1 MSTVDAALPPR
12 PVRRRLSV
20 RAENLRELG
29 LLLIIV
35 VIIGIFGSQ
44 VANFYSA
51 TTFQRISDSVMI
63 IAVVAV
69 GQTLVVLT
77 RNIDLSVGS
86 VVGLTAFVVGKQF
99 AGNVNLSPVLAIG
112 LSLGLG
118 AFTGLINGLI
128 VAYGRVPAI
137 VATLGTLAI
146 FRGVL
151 YQVAN
156 QSNIAT
162 RQLPDWVVNLP
173 GETLFSV
180 GSVNITVMVGLAL
193 LVVVVFQL
201 ALIYLPSARRLYAIG
216 SDPETAL
223 TSGIPAQRLILLAYI
238 VCGILTGLGGFM
250 YLAKIGTITSVAA
263 QGLELQTVAAVV
275 LGGINIFG
283 GSGRMIGALLGA
295 ILVGTLEYGLIRM
308 RISEFWKQAAE
319 GLAILLAVASDVVL
333 IARLRERLA
342 KQQSRGQVSSVSQ
355 TSSASAQK

>member
-1 MSTVDAALPPR
+1 VNAANTAQPMT
-12 PVRRRLSV
+12 RRLPF

-35 VIIGIFGSQ
+35 VIMGIFGSQ
-44 VANFYSA
+44 VPNFFSA
-51 TTFQRISDSVMI
+51 TTFQRISDLVMI

-77 RNIDLSVGS
+77 RNLDLSVGS

-112 LSLGLG
+112 LSLSIG
-118 AFTGLINGLI
+118 AMTGLINGLI

-146 FRGVL
+146 YRGVL
-151 YQVAN
+151 FQVAN

-162 RQLPDWVVNLP
+162 RQLPEWVVNLP
-173 GETLFSV
+173 SQTLLSI
-180 GSVNITVMVGLAL
+180 GTINITMMVGLAL
-193 LVVVVFQL
+193 LVVIVFQL
-201 ALIYLPSARRLYAIG
+201 VLIYLPSGRRLYAIG
-216 SDPETAL
+216 SDPETAR
-223 TSGIPAQRLILLAYI
+223 TSGIPARRLILFAYV
-238 VCGILTGLGGFM
+238 VCGILAGLGGLM

-263 QGLELQTVAAVV
+263 QGLELETVAAVV

-295 ILVGTLEYGLIRM
+295 ILVATLEYGLIRM
-308 RISEFWKQAAE
+308 QISEFWKQAVE

-333 IARLRERLA
+333 IARLREALA
-342 KQQSRGQVSSVSQ
+342 KRQARALMASVPQ
-355 TSSASAQK
+355 MTSAPRQN

>member
-1 MSTVDAALPPR
+1 MNAVSTANVAQ
-12 PVRRRLSV
+12 PVRRGLSI

-35 VIIGIFGSQ
+35 IVIGIFGSQ
-44 VANFYSA
+44 VNNFYSA

-99 AGNVNLSPVLAIG
+99 AANVNLSPALAIG
-112 LSLGLG
+112 LALGIG
-118 AFTGLINGLI
+118 ATTGFINGLI
-128 VAYGRVPAI
+128 IAYGRVPAI

-146 FRGVL
+146 YRGVL

-173 GETLFSV
+173 SQTLFSI
-180 GSVNITVMVGLAL
+180 GTVNITVMVAMAL
-193 LVVVVFQL
+193 LVVLVFQL
-201 ALIYLPSARRLYAIG
+201 ALIYLPASRRLYAIG
-216 SDPETAL
+216 SDPETAR
-223 TSGIPAQRLILLAYI
+223 TSGIPARRLILMAYVTCGVLA
-238 VCGILTGLGGFM
+238 GLGGFM

-319 GLAILLAVASDVVL
+319 GLAILLAVASDVIV

-342 KQQSRGQVSSVSQ
+342 KRQARVRASSIPPA
-355 TSSASAQK
+355 SSSSIQK